1 MTEIE
6 PTVNPADNVPKPGQV
21 ARLEGVSVR
30 FASSGF
36 ELGPINFAAGQGE
49 TIAILGSN
57 GAGKSTLFQALTGNL
72 EPTSGKVFLGEE
84 PFTVDRYDLKKAIG
98 YLPQNLPF
106 PAWVTGSEIL
116 AYQAGLNGIGG
127 EAVSE
132 QIATWQMADYVDGP
146 CAGYS
151 HGMRKRLGL
160 GLALMTNPDL
170 LILDEPFS
178 GLDITQTHK
187 LLEVIE
193 RRQCSQQATLVSTH
207 ILPYAARICGRA
219 VYIRAGQIAE
229 DAAWASVPES
239 AREQNASAFFF
250 R

>member
-1 MTEIE
+1 MTTAASEQPSI
-6 PTVNPADNVPKPGQV
+6 AQ
-21 ARLEGVSVR
+21 LEGVTVT

-36 ELGPINFAAGQGE
+36 QLGPLDFRAAAGE

-57 GAGKSTLFQALTGNL
+57 GAGKSTFFQVLTGNL
-72 EPTSGKVFLGEE
+72 EPHKGKVLLGGE
-84 PFTVDRYDLKKAIG
+84 PFTVDRYEMKKSIG

-116 AYQAGLNGIGG
+116 AYQAGLNG
-127 EAVSE
+127 VSE
-132 QIATWQMADYVDGP
+132 DALQQQITTWQMADYVASP
-146 CAGYS
+146 CIGYS
-151 HGMRKRLGL
+151 HGMSKRLGL
-160 GLALMTNPDL
+160 ALALMTDPSL

-193 RRQCSQQATLVSTH
+193 QRQCSQQATLVSTH

-219 VYIRAGQIAE
+219 VYIKNGTIAE
-229 DAAWASVPES
+229 DAVWSAVAES
-239 AREQNASAFFF
+239 AREQNANDFFF
-250 R
+250 PSP